1 MTNQEYLGLISLMKT
16 LESNAVNRKFLF
28 LLVFI
33 GLCTILGFNFPTK
46 DVNYRWLQQVLSI
59 LLALV
64 TSLAGVVSIIGVYM
78 EYEKLIKLINEN
90 RDKEFDVVI
99 ELPEIKKFFK

>member
-33 GLCTILGFNFPTK
+33 GLFTIIGCNLPTK
-46 DVNYRWLQQVLSI
+46 DMGYLGLQQALSI
-59 LLALV
+59 I
-64 TSLAGVVSIIGVYM
+64 LAGVTTLATIMSIIGVYKD
-78 EYEKLIKLINEN
+78 YEKLIKLINEN
-90 RDKEFDVVI
+90 RDKEFDAVI
-99 ELPEIKKFFK
+99 ELPEIKNFFK